1 MQEHLGLRVLGQD
14 GGEVAGLVQ
23 EHLGLEYRFRRR
35 GEIAGLVQEYR
46 VETLNPKPK
55 IAGLVQEYRVEAQ
68 GPRSK
73 VGRQGDVAGCRGNSK
88 TVDMKYS

>member
-1 MQEHLGLRVLGQD
+1 M
-14 GGEVAGLVQ
+14 Q
-23 EHLGLEYRFRRR
+23 EHLGLEYRFRRQ

-55 IAGLVQEYRVEAQ
+55 IAGLVQEYRVEAK

-73 VGRQGDVAGCRGNSK
+73 VGRQGDVAGYRGNSK
-88 TVDMKYS
+88 KVDMNYS